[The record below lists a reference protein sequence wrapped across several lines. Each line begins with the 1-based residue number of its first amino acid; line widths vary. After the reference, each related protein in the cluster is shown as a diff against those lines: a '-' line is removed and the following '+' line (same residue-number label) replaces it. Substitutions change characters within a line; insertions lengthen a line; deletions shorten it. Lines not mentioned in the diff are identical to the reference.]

1 MTRKRIPIISC
12 KIPLGTPETSKTE
25 RVFSPIQSF
34 SSEWISFVIFPSE
47 LGIKPSGF
55 KTKSK
60 RGSAIF
66 ACNASNC
73 LLKFIV
79 AADKNI
85 FDCCCSLYWGSTNGV
100 IDPVILLPS
109 SFVAK
114 ASVVATSSKSLSI
127 AHIFCPVPV
136 QECVANIDLYK

>member
-1 MTRKRIPIISC
+1 MTRRRIPIISC

-34 SSEWISFVIFPSE
+34 NSECISFVIFPSAS
-47 LGIKPSGF
+47 GINPSGF
-55 KTKSK
+55 KAKSK
-60 RGSAIF
+60 RGSTIF
-66 ACNASNC
+66 ACNAINC
-73 LLKFIV
+73 LLRFMV

-85 FDCCCSLYWGSTNGV
+85 FDCCCSLYLGSTNGS

-109 SFVAK
+109 SFVTK
-114 ASVVATSSKSLSI
+114 ASVVSFSSKSLSI

-136 QECVANIDLYK
+136 QVCVANIDLYK